1 MNTRTRT
8 TSGSS
13 HGSVRRG
20 RERTVARAAI
30 VGVGAMLV
38 LSIGFPV
45 GAGECTSTGSTDTL
59 ASTSCEGTAG
69 VTTEEDTAT
78 VSTTLSVEGET
89 SQGPVQGGAA
99 LGVDEQET
107 VDTPSYTS
115 EERQVSVPGTQTP
128 EVTVTTPRIDIR
140 EPIDVQA
147 GGRTTVPPVTV
158 DERSV
163 SFGGTHYGVPDADV
177 SIDLFDPTGGSDGEP
192 VIRQPVARGSGSGH
206 LVEGTNE
213 GSATTGSAGAPGG
226 PDGHLAPGTRDGTGH
241 HLTAAAP
248 AAPTSSGPAR
258 THTGTATDG
267 LSSLTSGSSMYGSIG
282 RDGHAVAGALS
293 MHPSTGSWTGS
304 GSPGGASASAGDALA
319 PLAAVAIGML
329 VLAGTGYLV
338 VQRRSPVD
346 LS

>member
-1 MNTRTRT
+1 MNAGTRT

-13 HGSVRRG
+13 HRSMRRG
-20 RERTVARAAI
+20 RERTVARATI

-45 GAGECTSTGSTDTL
+45 GAEECTSTGSTDTL

-69 VTTEEDTAT
+69 VTTEDDTAT

-89 SQGPVQGGAA
+89 SQGPVEGEAA
-99 LGVDEQET
+99 LGVDEHET

-128 EVTVTTPRIDIR
+128 EMTVTTPRVDIR

-147 GGRTTVPPVTV
+147 GGRTTVPSVTV

-163 SFGGTHYGVPDADV
+163 SFGGTHYGVPNADAR
-177 SIDLFDPTGGSDGEP
+177 IDLFDPTGGS
-192 VIRQPVARGSGSGH
+192 
-206 LVEGTNE
+206 
-213 GSATTGSAGAPGG
+213 ATTGSAGG
-226 PDGHLAPGTRDGTGH
+226 PDGHLAPGIGDGTG

-248 AAPTSSGPAR
+248 AATSSGPVR
-258 THTGTATDG
+258 TPAGTATDG
-267 LSSLTSGSSMYGSIG
+267 LTSLTSGSSVYGSIG
-282 RDGHAVAGALS
+282 RDGHAVAEALS
-293 MHPSTGSWTGS
+293 MHPSTGSRAGS
-304 GSPGGASASAGDALA
+304 GFPGGASASAGDALA
-319 PLAAVAIGML
+319 PLAAVAVGML

-338 VQRRSPVD
+338 VQRRSPVG